1 MLGACV
7 VAGVVVVIVVEVEV
21 EVVAVVLVIN
31 TGLLGTLRCF
41 EENLGNFGY
50 FWVLLGTLF

>member
-7 VAGVVVVIVVEVEV
+7 VAGVVVVIVVEV